1 MVRFALHPQHA
12 HTRKHGPYP
21 ILATFLLATRSIGFG
36 CECFRFT
43 VIHLRSLTVCIWSVG
58 RPERD
63 MQARDLDVVL
73 GAAVERDVW
82 LSW

>member
-1 MVRFALHPQHA
+1 MVHFAFRPQHA
-12 HTRKHGPYP
+12 HTRKHSPYP
-21 ILATFLLATRSIGFG
+21 ILATFLLTTRSTDFG
-36 CECFRFT
+36 CERFRFT
-43 VIHLRSLTVCIWSVG
+43 VIRLRPLTVCICSVG